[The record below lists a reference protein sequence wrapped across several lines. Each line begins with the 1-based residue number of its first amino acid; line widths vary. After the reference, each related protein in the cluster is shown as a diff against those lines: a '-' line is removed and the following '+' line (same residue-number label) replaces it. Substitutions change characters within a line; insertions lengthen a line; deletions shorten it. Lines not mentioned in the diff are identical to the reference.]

1 MAPTTR
7 TLIVFGAGPG
17 IGDHIAAQFALSTP
31 ISHIVLL
38 ARNTTRL
45 SPSDAPFVSSYNAS
59 IKVSTLVIDLSD
71 LSSIPGVLEKLDSMT
86 TGEDVEVILFNAAR
100 IRAASP
106 LDFDVGEIEEDLR
119 TTTLSLYLIS
129 QHYVSRLQSLASSK
143 PSYKPA
149 LLVTNSH
156 LPWDPVPQLLSLS
169 VVKAAQKNMV
179 DSLSRAFSSSGVHVG
194 LLHVEGVVAPENK
207 VLNPKTIAERA
218 VKFWEEGVAGG
229 VRIRIRE

>member
-119 TTTLSLYLIS
+119 VRGSLLGHDS
-129 QHYVSRLQSLASSK
+129 V
-143 PSYKPA
+143 
-149 LLVTNSH
+149 LV
-156 LPWDPVPQLLSLS
+156 
-169 VVKAAQKNMV
+169 
-179 DSLSRAFSSSGVHVG
+179 
-194 LLHVEGVVAPENK
+194 
-207 VLNPKTIAERA
+207 
-218 VKFWEEGVAGG
+218 
-229 VRIRIRE
+229 